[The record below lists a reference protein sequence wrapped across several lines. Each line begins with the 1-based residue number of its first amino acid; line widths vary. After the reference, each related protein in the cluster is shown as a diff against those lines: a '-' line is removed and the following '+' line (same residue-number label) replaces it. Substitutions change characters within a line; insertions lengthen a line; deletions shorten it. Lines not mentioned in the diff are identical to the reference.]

1 MIFVTTRQSTV
12 MVNSG
17 ETAHLSC
24 SVQAIFFTITILKI
38 IMTNWPP
45 LSSSSRW
52 SWSWLPCLA
61 GQCGE
66 AQRDLE
72 ERGWRR
78 SPAGRK
84 VTFFKLADPW
94 SLVLMTLM
102 YSLYLIVGFYSIL
115 IPNSDGGSLSPLIQ
129 TLVQKPPNWS
139 GSSSKALTSWS
150 AKLVGLIWEGEAWN
164 EKKCNKFQPASL
176 PRFTCTAQNGFGVD
190 MVSSFLYPL
199 APAFYDYSQ

>member
-1 MIFVTTRQSTV
+1 MFPAEHCPPRAPHGLQTKGPDWGTSNNYWMVSLLVIKIIILSHDQKMSLPIFFKKKVVMIFVTTRQSTV

-24 SVQAIFFTITILKI
+24 SVQAIFFTTPFLNI
-38 IMTNWPP
+38 IMTIPFLKIMMSNWPSP
-45 LSSSSRW
+45 SSFSRLPW
-52 SWSWLPCLA
+52 PGLPCLA

-84 VTFFKLADPW
+84 VTFVKLADPW

-115 IPNSDGGSLSPLIQ
+115 IPNSDLA
-129 TLVQKPPNWS
+129 TLD
-139 GSSSKALTSWS
+139 SKAT
-150 AKLVGLIWEGEAWN
+150 
-164 EKKCNKFQPASL
+164 
-176 PRFTCTAQNGFGVD
+176 
-190 MVSSFLYPL
+190 
-199 APAFYDYSQ
+199 